1 MIKKIIT
8 ITYCVFSMINCFS
21 QNKTVITNDDLNP
34 TPIFFGGGLVLG
46 GGTGSF
52 QIGLNPELV
61 KSYNE
66 YIDLGAAVNL
76 YYASFRS
83 TNMDN
88 STLSYKS
95 NNTQFGL
102 GGFVR
107 AWPIKQFFIQVQPE
121 YNWTFS
127 NAKNISQGTSGS
139 SSVSAPSFLAG
150 LGYGNRSENG
160 FSYFSIMFDLINSQ
174 QSPYRMGQLTA
185 QPIFRA
191 GFGFPIRLSKSKRP

>member
-8 ITYCVFSMINCFS
+8 TTYCVFSMIQCFS
-21 QNKTVITNDDLNP
+21 QTKTVITNADLNP

-61 KSYNE
+61 KSYND

-95 NNTQFGL
+95 NNTQFGM

-107 AWPIKQFFIQVQPE
+107 AWPIKQFFI
-121 YNWTFS
+121 
-127 NAKNISQGTSGS
+127 
-139 SSVSAPSFLAG
+139 
-150 LGYGNRSENG
+150 
-160 FSYFSIMFDLINSQ
+160 
-174 QSPYRMGQLTA
+174 
-185 QPIFRA
+185 
-191 GFGFPIRLSKSKRP
+191 